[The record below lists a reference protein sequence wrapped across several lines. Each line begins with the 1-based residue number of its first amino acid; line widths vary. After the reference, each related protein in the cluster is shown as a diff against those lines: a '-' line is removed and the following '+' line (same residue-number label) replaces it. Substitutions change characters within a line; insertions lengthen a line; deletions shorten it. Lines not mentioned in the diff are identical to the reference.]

1 LLFVN
6 AILSDMAALTAPR
19 PLLGVV
25 LLLFVSAAWGSA
37 FPLMK
42 DLILRMPVADL
53 LAERYAIATV
63 ALVAVRPR
71 CLRGLSDRT
80 WLTGVLA
87 GLLFGSG
94 QTAQAV
100 ALQELPSAVSGFAV
114 GSYVVITPLL
124 GMVFLRARIGARVWF
139 AAALAL
145 AALVVFT
152 LLREAEGEEISL
164 PALALTLMAAVMYAV
179 HTLVLGTRRRDAYAV
194 AVIQLGTIA
203 VLTGVMALPGGITLP
218 ESAADWGLLLH
229 LALIACAL
237 GFLARSFGQ
246 QHVRPVPAAVILAAQ
261 PVWVTA
267 FAVVLYGDPLT
278 WRVFLGGGLIAVAV
292 LLVLPR
298 RFDLESAPGGM
309 VVPRTTHPH
318 SERT

>member
-1 LLFVN
+1 
-6 AILSDMAALTAPR
+6 MAALPAPR
-19 PLLGVV
+19 PILGVV

-53 LAERYAIATV
+53 LAERYAIATL
-63 ALVAVRPR
+63 ALIAVRPR
-71 CLRGLSDRT
+71 CLTGLSERT

-100 ALQELPSAVSGFAV
+100 ALHELPSAVSGFAV

-124 GMVFLRARIGARVWF
+124 GVAFLHARISPRVWL
-139 AAALAL
+139 AAGLSL

-152 LLREAEGEEISL
+152 LLRGAEGDEISV
-164 PALALTLMAAVMYAV
+164 PALILTLMAAVMYAV

-203 VLTGVMALPGGITLP
+203 VITGVMALPGGITLP
-218 ESAADWGLLLH
+218 GTAADWGLLLH

-246 QHVRPVPAAVILAAQ
+246 QHVHPVPAAIILAAQ
-261 PVWVTA
+261 PLWVTG

-292 LLVLPR
+292 LLVLPKG
-298 RFDLESAPGGM
+298 FDLEPTPSGS
-309 VVPRTTHPH
+309 VVPRTTHPPT
-318 SERT
+318 ERT